1 MGGRM
6 TTTVN
11 ANGDICAIQKAG
23 GEGVTQR
30 VVMQCLQL
38 ATVKAAGIT
47 KQIKQAVSI
56 LSPGWSF
63 ELGKMLLDCSFYLL
77 GIP

>member
-1 MGGRM
+1 MAGRM
-6 TTTVN
+6 VTTVN

-23 GEGVTQR
+23 EGVSQS
-30 VVMQCLQL
+30 VIMQCLQL
-38 ATVKAAGIT
+38 ATTKAAGIT